1 MEMFWVEQTGADLP
15 SGEEWLCAAERA
27 RLAALRIPKRRAEW
41 RLGRWTAKA
50 AVISYLGLYT
60 TFQQLAGV
68 EIRASA
74 SGAPEAFWEDQPA
87 PVAISLTHRDG
98 VAACT
103 IGRPGARFGCD
114 LELSEPRES
123 VFVDDYFADE
133 EQQLVSRTSGQQR
146 PQLVTLI
153 WSAKESALKALQ
165 TGLRCDTR
173 CVVVRLDDD
182 ANPSTLLDNSSS
194 AVWSAL
200 SVQYGESE
208 MFHGWWRFDGRFI
221 RTLVSAE
228 PVMPPLSLRIRVCDQ
243 QPGPECVRQRWEVR
257 QHSHVQGELS

>member
-1 MEMFWVEQTGADLP
+1 MEIFWIEQTGEDLP
-15 SGEEWLCAAERA
+15 GGEEWLCAAERA

-50 AVISYLGLYT
+50 AVLGYFGVRA
-60 TFQQLAGV
+60 TFQRLASL
-68 EIRASA
+68 EIRAA
-74 SGAPEAFWEDQPA
+74 VSGAPEVFWECRSA

-114 LELSEPRES
+114 LELVERRES

-133 EQQLVSRTSGQQR
+133 EQQLVWRTSEQQR
-146 PQLVTLI
+146 PQVVTLI
-153 WSAKESALKALQ
+153 WSAKESALKTLQ
-165 TGLRCDTR
+165 TGLRWDTR
-173 CVVVRLDDD
+173 CVVVRLDDG

-243 QPGPECVRQRWEVR
+243 QPGPECVRQRSDVR
-257 QHSHVQGELS
+257 QHSHVQGELP